1 MPLPRAPCPHAQSM
15 WCLAHSWPMLAD
27 ACWIMHSEPI
37 GCGCKHT
44 LAGLL
49 KFCMLDFHSANHHV
63 LVLAGDF
70 LGDRSMFRSDFLCA
84 SDATRHAAWQHTSFA
99 HVFAVFQAPGVGS
112 ARGYLIPQRRFGR
125 VLVCDPR
132 APTQMRLH
140 PAMCMLGA
148 HYACLCLQV
157 GALCSELGV
166 GSDGL
171 QLADVEGARGCANEF
186 E

>member
-99 HVFAVFQAPGVGS
+99 HIFAVFQALDIGS
-112 ARGYLIPQRRFGR
+112 ARGYLIPQRRCGR
-125 VLVCDPR
+125 VLVCDPPHPNAFASGHVHAWGTLCTLVLAGGRIMWR
-132 APTQMRLH
+132 A
-140 PAMCMLGA
+140 G
-148 HYACLCLQV
+148 
-157 GALCSELGV
+157 G
-166 GSDGL
+166 GL
-171 QLADVEGARGCANEF
+171 
-186 E
+186 

>member
-1 MPLPRAPCPHAQSM
+1 MLRACGVWLTRGPL
-15 WCLAHSWPMLAD
+15 MLAD

-49 KFCMLDFHSANHHV
+49 KFRMLDFHSANHHV

-99 HVFAVFQAPGVGS
+99 HIFAVFQALGIGS
-112 ARGYLIPQRRFGR
+112 ARGYLIPQRRCGR
-125 VLVCDPR
+125 VLVCDPPHPNAFASGHVHANWGTLCTLVLAGGRIMWR
-132 APTQMRLH
+132 A
-140 PAMCMLGA
+140 G
-148 HYACLCLQV
+148 
-157 GALCSELGV
+157 G
-166 GSDGL
+166 GL
-171 QLADVEGARGCANEF
+171 
-186 E
+186 